1 MHAHTHRSA
10 GTRVCTPL
18 PALPLPW
25 WGGWAGATSPEGNNL
40 LKDLIWHF
48 YIQLTAC
55 NIPKQKKKK
64 KNYLFACLK
73 RHKDNIHVCDPDCLW
88 SRGREIV
95 QTALPSS
102 TPGCLP
108 GNRAAVPEGRVR
120 SPSLQLTLL
129 AVPLV
134 TTEEVNGTHRG
145 LGLHSP
151 TPVLLTYTAK
161 MPVP

>member
-1 MHAHTHRSA
+1 MHIHTEVQAHA
-10 GTRVCTPL
+10 C
-18 PALPLPW
+18 ALPCPPCLCP
-25 WGGWAGATSPEGNNL
+25 GGVGELAQHPLKGTTSWKIWYDIFTFNWLHATFLN
-40 LKDLIWHF
+40 K
-48 YIQLTAC
+48 
-55 NIPKQKKKK
+55 KKKK